1 MDSNVWGCGG
11 RDEGRER
18 RRERD
23 EKREGEGK
31 RDEGEKMKGRD
42 VDEGRGGGE
51 IERSPLITWLLPLTV

>member
-31 RDEGEKMKGRD
+31 RDEGDYKMKGRD
-42 VDEGRGGGE
+42 G
-51 IERSPLITWLLPLTV
+51 